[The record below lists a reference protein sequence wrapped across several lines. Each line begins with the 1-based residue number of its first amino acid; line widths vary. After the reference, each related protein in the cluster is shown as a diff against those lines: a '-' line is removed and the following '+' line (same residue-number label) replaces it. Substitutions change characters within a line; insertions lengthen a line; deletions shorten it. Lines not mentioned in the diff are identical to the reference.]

1 MDRMIARGA
10 AESGAT
16 AKGRTGGWPRA
27 RLPAISKAHPT
38 EWVSLTWPAARTIGS
53 VRAYFTTDAQR
64 VLPSAIEV
72 SYLDGD
78 RWVPVG
84 GQQVDWATASNQP
97 TTISFDPVT
106 STSVRLKLIS
116 PHPNESNGFFQIAEL
131 EVP

>member
-1 MDRMIARGA
+1 VH
-10 AESGAT
+10 
-16 AKGRTGGWPRA
+16 
-27 RLPAISKAHPT
+27 KAHPT

-53 VRAYFTTDAQR
+53 VRAYFTTDAH
-64 VLPSAIEV
+64 V